1 MIRIM
6 LEGESGVETI
16 ADKGP
21 IKRIFESIFESYLI
35 YLPVEAY
42 QCYHNLHDVFLW

>member
-21 IKRIFESIFESYLI
+21 IKRIFDSIFGSYGI

-42 QCYHNLHDVFLW
+42 NLHDVFLW